1 MSITR
6 TPLLDRMAA
15 APISWGV
22 CEVPGWGLQLP
33 VDRVLGEMRDL
44 GLRRTELGAAGWLPD
59 SAPAINAKLA
69 EFGLG
74 AVAAFVPLA
83 LHDADRLDANLAS
96 AARTAELL
104 QSVGAECFVTCLVS
118 DPDDWHRPEL
128 SGAEW
133 DRMCAAVDEVGAIAA
148 AHGLV
153 QVVHPH
159 VNSLV
164 ELANEVDVIVER
176 TAAKV
181 CLDTGHLVIGG
192 ADPLAFARDH
202 ADRVGLVHLKDVR
215 LSVAARERA
224 GELTLMEAVQAGM
237 FTRLGAG
244 DVDLV
249 GVVECLEAAGYDGWY
264 VFEQDAALT
273 EGAPPV
279 GEGPID
285 DVRASVQ
292 FLRDLASRN

>member
-1 MSITR
+1 
-6 TPLLDRMAA
+6 MAA
-15 APISWGV
+15 APISWGI

-44 GLRRTELGAAGWLPD
+44 GLRRTELGAAGWLPAT
-59 SAPAINAKLA
+59 APEINAKLS

-74 AVAAFVPLA
+74 AVGAFVPLA
-83 LHDADRLDANLAS
+83 LHDADRFEDGLA
-96 AARTAELL
+96 AAVHSAELL
-104 QSVGAECFVTCLVS
+104 QAVGAESFVACYVS
-118 DPDDWHRPEL
+118 DPDDWYRPEL
-128 SGAEW
+128 SEADW
-133 DRMCAAVDEVGAIAA
+133 TRLCAGIDAVDEIAT

-164 ELANEVDVIVER
+164 ELAAELDLVVER

-181 CLDTGHLVIGG
+181 CLDTGHMVIGG
-192 ADPLAFARDH
+192 ADPVAFAREH

-224 GELTLMEAVQAGM
+224 GELTLMQAVQAGM

-244 DVDLV
+244 DVDLA
-249 GVVECLEAAGYDGWY
+249 GVVRELEAAGYAGQY

-273 EGAPPV
+273 EGLPPV

-285 DVRASVQ
+285 DVRASVA
-292 FLRDLASRN
+292 FLRDLAAGA

>member
-1 MSITR
+1 
-6 TPLLDRMAA
+6 MAA
-15 APISWGV
+15 APISWGI

-44 GLRRTELGAAGWLPD
+44 GLHRTELGAAGWLPD
-59 SAPAINAKLA
+59 TAPSINAKLS
-69 EFGLG
+69 EYGLG

-83 LHDADRLDANLAS
+83 LHDAARYDAGLAS
-96 AARTAELL
+96 ARHSAELL
-104 QSVGAECFVTCLVS
+104 QAVGAQCFVACYVS
-118 DPDDWHRPEL
+118 DPDDWFRPEMTD
-128 SGAEW
+128 AEW
-133 DRMCAAVDEVGAIAA
+133 DQLCAGIAAVDAIAA
-148 AHGLV
+148 EHGLV

-164 ELANEVDVIVER
+164 ELASEIDIVIER
-176 TAAKV
+176 TEAKV
-181 CLDTGHLVIGG
+181 CLDTGHMVIGG
-192 ADPLAFARDH
+192 ADPVAFAREH

-244 DVDLV
+244 DVDLA
-249 GVVECLEAAGYDGWY
+249 GVVRQLEDAGYEGWY

-273 EGAPPV
+273 DGLPPEGQ
-279 GEGPID
+279 GPID

-292 FLRDLASRN
+292 FLRDLAAGA

>member
-1 MSITR
+1 MTTNR
-6 TPLLDRMAA
+6 APLLDRMAA
-15 APISWGV
+15 APISWGI

-44 GLRRTELGAAGWLPD
+44 GLARTELGAAGWLPD
-59 SAPAINAKLA
+59 TAPAINGKLA

-83 LHDADRLDANLAS
+83 LHDAGRFDANLAS
-96 AARTAELL
+96 AVRSAELL
-104 QSVGAECFVTCLVS
+104 RAVGAECFVTCLVS
-118 DPDDWHRPEL
+118 DPDDWYRPEL
-128 SGAEW
+128 SANEW
-133 DRMCAAVDEVGAIAA
+133 DRLCAGVKEVDAIAA

-159 VNSLV
+159 VDSLV
-164 ELANEVDVIVER
+164 EQADEVDTIIER
-176 TAAKV
+176 TDAKI

-192 ADPLAFARDH
+192 TDPLAFARDH
-202 ADRVGLVHLKDVR
+202 SDRVGLVHLKDVR
-215 LSVAARERA
+215 LSVAARLRA

-244 DVDLV
+244 DVDLA
-249 GVVECLEAAGYDGWY
+249 GVVERLEAAGYAGWY